1 MFSLLGARLYPL
13 GPDADAEANL
23 ALDEALLRA
32 GAGSP
37 DGTGPAGR
45 CCGCGAIRPAWWSAA
60 VSASSARPA
69 WPPAGGTRIP
79 VLRRATGGGTVYH
92 DGGNLNISLV
102 TADGPA
108 APLRQL
114 GALLGAVVSELGL
127 TPRLTER
134 GLFAGEGKLCGF
146 AALRS
151 RGAVLAHSTLL
162 VSTPPEAVR
171 RYLAPPP
178 AVPHPLDSRR
188 GAVTSLAA
196 HGIRPSDAE
205 LAAVITACASRLFGP
220 PCPRTARPAERCWA
234 RRLLAARYRYPPWH
248 QSGTQKNDRLAGHEH
263 QKDRPARREHDNDRS
278 AGREQ
283 EEEEEEEEEAWTAQ
297 RESICTG

>member
-37 DGTGPAGR
+37 DGTGDRPLLWLWRNPPCVVVGRGQRIEREAGL
-45 CCGCGAIRPAWWSAA
+45 AA
-60 VSASSARPA
+60 CRRD
-69 WPPAGGTRIP
+69 RIP

-263 QKDRPARREHDNDRS
+263 EKDRPARREHDNDRS
-278 AGREQ
+278 AGR
-283 EEEEEEEEEAWTAQ
+283 EEEEEEEAWTAQ